1 MNPRG
6 LSQSNWKSNRLSQV
20 MFFFYF
26 CHRRCSIAFHHLES
40 SLFSFFE
47 SPSFFCFVFH
57 RRKPLCE
64 PQVTNLR
71 MFFVAFLSGCFAF
84 FVFFFADTEFRSP
97 RKECPPLYRQ
107 RPKPEEGGD
116 HRPLP
121 SAFLRCSPGTP
132 RQATR
137 RSWVWTPTP
146 SCGASRTA
154 TRSPSSASV
163 RPLFLTLPPNY
174 PDLPSQ

>member
-26 CHRRCSIAFHHLES
+26 CHRRCSIAFYHLES

-84 FVFFFADTEFRSP
+84 FVFFLLIPNSGPQGKSVPLFIDRDQSP
-97 RKECPPLYRQ
+97 RKEVTTDHFPPHSSVAPQ
-107 RPKPEEGGD
+107 GRPDRPPDVHGCGPRRRPAAPRGPRPD
-116 HRPLP
+116 RLPHHRCAP
-121 SAFLRCSPGTP
+121 SF
-132 RQATR
+132 
-137 RSWVWTPTP
+137 
-146 SCGASRTA
+146 
-154 TRSPSSASV
+154 
-163 RPLFLTLPPNY
+163 
-174 PDLPSQ
+174 